1 MCGLTAPIEVER
13 RHAQHVRLI
22 MTKPSG
28 ARPLVIVAAA
38 ALVRSDGRLLL
49 AQRPVGKS
57 MAGLWEFPGGKVEA
71 SESPQGALVRE
82 LREELSLHVAERD
95 LEAFAFASH
104 AYETFHLLMPVFM
117 ARRWE
122 GELEPR
128 EGQQLAWVSA
138 DEIRRYPAPEA
149 DLPLFERFID
159 WTKAGRA

>member
-1 MCGLTAPIEVER
+1 
-13 RHAQHVRLI
+13 
-22 MTKPSG
+22 MTKPLS

-49 AQRPVGKS
+49 AQRPVGKP

-71 SESPQGALVRE
+71 GESPQGALVRE
-82 LREELSLHVAERD
+82 LREELGLLVAERD

-128 EGQQLAWVSA
+128 ESQQLAWVSA

>member
-1 MCGLTAPIEVER
+1 MAPTEVER
-13 RHAQHVRLI
+13 RHALPVLLN

-49 AQRPVGKS
+49 AQRPVGKP

-71 SESPQGALVRE
+71 GESPEGALVRE
-82 LREELSLHVAERD
+82 LREELGLHVAERD

-122 GELEPR
+122 GELEPH

-149 DLPLFERFID
+149 DLPVFESFID